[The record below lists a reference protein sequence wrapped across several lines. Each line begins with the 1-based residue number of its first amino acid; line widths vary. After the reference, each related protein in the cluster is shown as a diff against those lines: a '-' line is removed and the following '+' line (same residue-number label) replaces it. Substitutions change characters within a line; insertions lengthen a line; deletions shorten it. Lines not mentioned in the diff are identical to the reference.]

1 MSEGYGYDM
10 GPGPDRGEDRN
21 YGDKPLDRSRRYQ
34 EQERFRQP
42 AVDPEIQERLK
53 KIPMP
58 GKKAQ
63 KFIGIAVC
71 VVVVLMAGFM
81 ILSGLFGPEKAAE
94 TYAEAV
100 LNGEWEQVY
109 GQMEIPE
116 GILMT
121 KEHFLAAHPEEGGAE
136 VTNLNVEE
144 SGDASSGTGEF
155 LRWYTVQYMVKGE
168 SSIREMRL
176 QLIRQPEKA
185 FLLFPKWKV
194 SSEDLLVKNFVI
206 SVPAGCEIAVDGE
219 TLTPAS
225 LAEENGSGYDTYM
238 ENLFVGEH
246 TIQAAAENRETEEFR
261 LDLTEGMDYYEI
273 GQLNVSADA
282 VSEMQTVVQEFVGK
296 IYGEAL
302 AQSGPSGDY
311 LNYWAQTGNSLEEQ
325 QYIQESAVQLY
336 ERLVSDLQSTYYDKI
351 QFTDMSFRNFQ
362 SQVNEYYTDEA
373 GNFYVQLYV
382 TYQYAYAYT
391 GTETSYSG
399 ITTKEE
405 VQDEGN
411 SDLTVTFKL
420 ENEKWKVYS
429 MDLSSVY

>member
-1 MSEGYGYDM
+1 
-10 GPGPDRGEDRN
+10 
-21 YGDKPLDRSRRYQ
+21 
-34 EQERFRQP
+34 
-42 AVDPEIQERLK
+42 
-53 KIPMP
+53 
-58 GKKAQ
+58 
-63 KFIGIAVC
+63 
-71 VVVVLMAGFM
+71 
-81 ILSGLFGPEKAAE
+81 
-94 TYAEAV
+94 
-100 LNGEWEQVY
+100 
-109 GQMEIPE
+109 
-116 GILMT
+116 MT

-206 SVPAGCEIAVDGE
+206 SVPAGYEIAVDGE